1 MSHWHLAQLNV
12 ARPLAPLDTPLLAD
26 FVGQLD
32 KINALAEASPGFVWR
47 LAGESGSAVD
57 IKAADPT
64 LIVNLSVWTSAE
76 ALFDF
81 VYKSAHTA
89 VMARRR
95 EWFERLATFQVLF
108 WMPAGQ
114 LPGVDEAMRRL
125 SHLEQHGPTP
135 EAFTFKRRYPAP
147 DSVAGPVDLK
157 PEPYCVA

>member
-1 MSHWHLAQLNV
+1 M
-12 ARPLAPLDTPLLAD
+12 
-26 FVGQLD
+26 
-32 KINALAEASPGFVWR
+32 
-47 LAGESGSAVD
+47 
-57 IKAADPT
+57 
-64 LIVNLSVWTSAE
+64 NLSVWTSAE

-108 WMPAGQ
+108 WMPVGQ

-125 SHLEQHGPTP
+125 AHLEQHGPTP

-147 DSVAGPVDLK
+147 DSVAGPVDMK